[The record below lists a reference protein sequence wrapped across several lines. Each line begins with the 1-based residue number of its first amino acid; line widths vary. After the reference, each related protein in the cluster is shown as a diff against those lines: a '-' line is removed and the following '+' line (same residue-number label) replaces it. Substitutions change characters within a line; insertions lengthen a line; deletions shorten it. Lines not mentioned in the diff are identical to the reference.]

1 VEVSNSS
8 ARPTRAERRAY
19 CAAENRLRESIE
31 LREALPNHTYPRYAE
46 DLETIRN
53 YHSKYGIPDL
63 GLWARARRL
72 IGG

>member
-1 VEVSNSS
+1 MEIDST
-8 ARPTRAERRAY
+8 RPTRAEPRAY
-19 CAAENRLRESIE
+19 REAENRIRESIL
-31 LREALPNHTYPRYAE
+31 LRNVVPDHTYPRQAE

-53 YHSKYGIPDL
+53 FHSRYGIPDL